1 MHPDAYTSLAAME
14 QVGWY
19 YQARARC
26 LQRLVERFVAPDGR
40 PLEILDVGC
49 GTGGTS
55 AALVRFGHVVGLEP
69 SDLALRL
76 LKERHPELDVVPG
89 GVADVDALFSAERF
103 DLATIMGVLY
113 HRNVTDPAES
123 LRKVQR
129 VLRPGGWLIWN
140 EGVYPMLARTHD
152 EFVEAGR
159 RFRPREMGALLD
171 EAGFRVR
178 FASHLLG
185 WAFPVALA
193 LALSHR
199 ARRALFGPRKYDD
212 HVSDDRPQP
221 RVVNAL
227 LRELTYLEWACSLRH
242 LKAPVG
248 VAYLAIAQKPP
259 ESAIVRRSD

>member
-26 LQRLVERFVAPDGR
+26 LQRLVERFVVTDGK

-55 AALVRFGHVVGLEP
+55 AALTRFGHVVGLEP
-69 SDLALRL
+69 SELALRL
-76 LKERHPELDVVPG
+76 LQERHPELDVVPG
-89 GVADVDALFSAERF
+89 AVADVDVLFPGEHF

-113 HRNVTDPAES
+113 HRDVADPAES
-123 LRKVQR
+123 LRKVR
-129 VLRPGGWLIWN
+129 SVLRPGGWLIWN
-140 EGVYPMLARTHD
+140 EGVYPILARTHD

-159 RFRPREMGALLD
+159 RFRPSEMRALLVG
-171 EAGFRVR
+171 AGFRVR

-185 WAFPVALA
+185 WAFPIALA

-199 ARRALFGPRKYDD
+199 ARRTLFGPQRYAN
-212 HVSDDRPQP
+212 HVSDDRPLP
-221 RVVNAL
+221 RVVNAA

-248 VAYLAIAQKPP
+248 VAYLTIAQSTK
-259 ESAIVRRSD
+259 